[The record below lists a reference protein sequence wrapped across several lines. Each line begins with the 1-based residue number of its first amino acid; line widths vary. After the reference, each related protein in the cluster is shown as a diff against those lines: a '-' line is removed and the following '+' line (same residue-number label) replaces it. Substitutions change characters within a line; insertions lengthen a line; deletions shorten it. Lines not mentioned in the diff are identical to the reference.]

1 MFNGAILKAQS
12 KQCKV
17 KMLSVLML
25 LGLAIAPT
33 SQAQETKQFPSTLVG
48 HALLPA
54 ASFIPAPADAPSA
67 VKISGK
73 FTGPARNDKVGSVE
87 GTSFLSDKAAPRK
100 TGTWLPFKGQPV
112 QGFSGIKSLG
122 NGEFLV
128 LTDNGFGSK
137 ANSPDALLM
146 FHRLKVDWAS
156 GKVERTQ
163 TVFLSDPDRKVP
175 FPIALEG
182 NDARYLTGAD
192 FDLESVQRIGST
204 LWFGDEFGPYLI
216 ATDLHGHVQA
226 VFDTKV
232 DGKVVR
238 SPDHHAVRMPA
249 VPGTVTFEVRRSR
262 GFEGMAASK
271 DGRFLYPMMEG
282 PLWDAEAKTWE
293 ADGGK
298 EYLRI
303 LEFDVQKAEWTGRSW
318 KYRLEVNG
326 NNIGDFNMIDANTG
340 LIIERDNGEGIKELA
355 CVGPARPDCFNV
367 PAKFKRV
374 YKIDLS
380 QTDNAGF
387 VKKIGYVDLMD
398 IADPA
403 KKAKQ
408 GHVNGKFTFPFVT
421 IESVDMVDA
430 QHIVVGNDN
439 NLPFSSGRT
448 IGKNDDNE
456 LILLRVPGFMNAK

>member
-1 MFNGAILKAQS
+1 MKSTVTSTAIL
-12 KQCKV
+12 
-17 KMLSVLML
+17 M
-25 LGLAIAPT
+25 LGLVWVPAT
-33 SQAQETKQFPSTLVG
+33 QAQDARQFPATLAG

-54 ASFIPAPADAPSA
+54 ASFVPAPGDAPSA

-73 FTGPARNDKVGSVE
+73 FTGAGRNDKVGSVE
-87 GTSFLSDKAAPRK
+87 GTSFISDKAAPRK
-100 TGTWLPFKGQPV
+100 TGISLPFEGQPV

-137 ANSPDALLM
+137 ADSSDALLK
-146 FHRLKVDWAS
+146 FHRLKVDWTG
-156 GKVERTQ
+156 GKIERSQ

-182 NDARYLTGAD
+182 SDRRYLTGAD
-192 FDLESVQRIGST
+192 FDIESIQQIGDT

-216 ATDLHGHVQA
+216 ATDLQGRVKA
-226 VFDTKV
+226 VHDTKLG
-232 DGKVVR
+232 GKVVR
-238 SPDHHAVRMPA
+238 SPDHHTVRMPA
-249 VPGTVTFEVRRSR
+249 VPGAVVFEARRSR
-262 GFEGMAASK
+262 GYEGMAAAK
-271 DGRFLYPMMEG
+271 DGKFLYPLMEG
-282 PLWDAEAKTWE
+282 PLWDAEAKAWE
-293 ADGGK
+293 TAGGR
-298 EYLRI
+298 EYLRV

-340 LIIERDNGEGIKELA
+340 LIIERDNGEGVEAQA
-355 CVGPARPDCFNV
+355 CNGPARTDCFNV
-367 PAKFKRV
+367 PAKFKRI

-380 QTDNAGF
+380 QVDEGGF
-387 VKKIGYVDLMD
+387 VKKVGYIDLMD
-398 IADPA
+398 IADPD

-408 GHVNGKFTFPFVT
+408 GHASGKFSFPFVT
-421 IESVDMVDA
+421 IEDVDVVDA

-439 NLPFSSGRT
+439 NLPFSTGRT

-456 LILLRVPGFMNAK
+456 LILLRVPEFLAAK